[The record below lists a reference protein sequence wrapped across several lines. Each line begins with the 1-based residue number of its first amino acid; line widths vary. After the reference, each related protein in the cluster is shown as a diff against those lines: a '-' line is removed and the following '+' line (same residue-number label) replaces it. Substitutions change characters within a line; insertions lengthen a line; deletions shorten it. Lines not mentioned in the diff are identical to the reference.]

1 MPPYVGSSSI
11 WIFNLQPSSKSF
23 NSDFFLPLVICYEVI
38 IHIITFLSLNRYK
51 KNTLQKD
58 SIILKLC
65 VFILFD
71 GLDKLGVVVLMCLFD
86 WLSHAFADKCPDS
99 LRFFCKVLFLS
110 FYMMTK
116 NLTRSLRHYQ
126 LRLFNWWIIENKRI
140 SPTTSNLPHNIST
153 KASHQNDGR
162 LKQLKMFIYRNI
174 TPVRVWIAW
183 TDCFS
188 MIFNENIIHIFQK
201 SLSFLCHSKFS
212 EPKWSQRDS
221 VILHSHIKN
230 TKLCLF

>member
-1 MPPYVGSSSI
+1 M
-11 WIFNLQPSSKSF
+11 SF
-23 NSDFFLPLVICYEVI
+23 HSDFFQLLVICYEAI

-116 NLTRSLRHYQ
+116 NLTRSL
-126 LRLFNWWIIENKRI
+126 
-140 SPTTSNLPHNIST
+140 
-153 KASHQNDGR
+153 
-162 LKQLKMFIYRNI
+162 
-174 TPVRVWIAW
+174 
-183 TDCFS
+183 
-188 MIFNENIIHIFQK
+188 
-201 SLSFLCHSKFS
+201 
-212 EPKWSQRDS
+212 
-221 VILHSHIKN
+221 
-230 TKLCLF
+230 